1 MDPTPGFLPEF
12 TRLSALAAKL
22 CLLKTD
28 AAFARLSQE
37 MLAYLA
43 ARRLGIDDD
52 PAISPEMIAL
62 GILHV
67 GYVAGIEAYEREHPI
82 AAKGEL

>member
-1 MDPTPGFLPEF
+1 MTNPAPGFLPEF
-12 TRLSALAAKL
+12 TRLSALVEKL
-22 CLLKTD
+22 CLLETD

-43 ARRLGIDDD
+43 ARRLGIDDG

-67 GYVAGIEAYEREHPI
+67 GYVAGIEAYEREHLV
-82 AAKGEL
+82 KTEEE